1 MDNGRTIKVKDL
13 VYMLRKQRKVILLLV
28 VLATVLG
35 IGLTA
40 LSYYLSGTET
50 INKITASFAV
60 VAENGRGNYSS
71 NNTTPQSQDIYLAE
85 NMVESVMYVC
95 TSDTV
100 LDQVVSNLGLFGVTA
115 DSIRNALTITQYKTT
130 QIIELTF
137 YWQYP
142 NEGVNILT
150 EITNVA
156 PDILVKTL
164 GLGSVTVVN
173 QAKVAMVEQRPNIR
187 YLTGA
192 IVIAIAVGLIYS
204 FSSLYIH
211 PTLVDTKEVHRLFEL
226 DELTELPHDALI
238 SHSSGRLSALDAK
251 ASSNLYRDSID
262 RAIHIL
268 NYTLQGQEGCQCLFV
283 TSSMAGEG
291 KTGIVAYLGIG
302 FARMGKR
309 VLLIDLDV
317 QNPSL
322 SGVFLHKPQYEHS
335 LNAAVNDDIPAM
347 DAIVPLEHNLD
358 LVPTRLEK
366 KRIMI
371 DRRLGDIINLFKEN
385 YDLILIDTA
394 PVGQVADTMQTSQI
408 TDKALYIIRYDTVW
422 IDVIQDNIERL
433 QKTGAHILGCII
445 NDVDKAGNTTY
456 YYQTYGYGYHGS
468 RATKPPKN
476 IPAVIPAVNEKTE
489 ANEEGQ
495 EHPPVLP
502 KERKP
507 KEKKEKK
514 RKPAFS
520 FLKKQPPSKH

>member
-1 MDNGRTIKVKDL
+1 MDNGRKIKVKDL

-71 NNTTPQSQDIYLAE
+71 NNSTPQSQDIYLAE

-238 SHSSGRLSALDAK
+238 SHSGGRLSALDAK

-262 RAIHIL
+262 REIHIL
-268 NYTLQGQEGCQCLFV
+268 NYT
-283 TSSMAGEG
+283 
-291 KTGIVAYLGIG
+291 
-302 FARMGKR
+302 
-309 VLLIDLDV
+309 
-317 QNPSL
+317 
-322 SGVFLHKPQYEHS
+322 
-335 LNAAVNDDIPAM
+335 
-347 DAIVPLEHNLD
+347 
-358 LVPTRLEK
+358 
-366 KRIMI
+366 
-371 DRRLGDIINLFKEN
+371 
-385 YDLILIDTA
+385 
-394 PVGQVADTMQTSQI
+394 
-408 TDKALYIIRYDTVW
+408 
-422 IDVIQDNIERL
+422 
-433 QKTGAHILGCII
+433 
-445 NDVDKAGNTTY
+445 
-456 YYQTYGYGYHGS
+456 
-468 RATKPPKN
+468 
-476 IPAVIPAVNEKTE
+476 
-489 ANEEGQ
+489 
-495 EHPPVLP
+495 
-502 KERKP
+502 
-507 KEKKEKK
+507 
-514 RKPAFS
+514 
-520 FLKKQPPSKH
+520 

>member
-1 MDNGRTIKVKDL
+1 MDNELTIKVKDL

-71 NNTTPQSQDIYLAE
+71 NNSTPQSQDIYLAE

-100 LDQVVSNLGLFGVTA
+100 LEQVVSNLGLFGVTA
-115 DSIRNALTITQYKTT
+115 DSIRDSLTITQYKTT
-130 QIIELTF
+130 QIIELTL

-156 PDILVKTL
+156 PNILVKTL

-173 QAKVAMVEQRPNIR
+173 QAKVAMVDQRPNIR

-192 IVIAIAVGLIYS
+192 IIIAIALGLVYS

-211 PTLVDTKEVHRLFEL
+211 PTLVDTKEIHRLFEL

-238 SHSSGRLSALDAK
+238 SRSSGRLSALDAK

-291 KTGIVAYLGIG
+291 KTDIVAYLGIG

-309 VLLIDLDV
+309 VLLIDLDI

-322 SGVFLHKPQYEHS
+322 SGIFLHKPQYEHS
-335 LNAAVNDDIPAM
+335 LNAAVNDDIPPM

-371 DRRLGDIINLFKEN
+371 DRRLGDIINLFKEH

-394 PVGQVADTMQTSQI
+394 PVGQVADTMQTSQL

-433 QKTGAHILGCII
+433 QKTGTNILGCII
-445 NDVDKAGNTTY
+445 NDIDKASNTTY
-456 YYQTYGYGYHGS
+456 HYQTYGYGYHGS
-468 RATKPPKN
+468 KSSKPLK
-476 IPAVIPAVNEKTE
+476 AVPEVNEKAEATE
-489 ANEEGQ
+489 SSQ
-495 EHPPVLP
+495 TLPPVLP
-502 KERKP
+502 KEKKP
-507 KEKKEKK
+507 KEKKEKEK
-514 RKPAFS
+514 EKNRKPAFS
-520 FLKKQPPSKH
+520 FLKKQLPSKH

>member
-28 VLATVLG
+28 VLATILG

-40 LSYYLSGTET
+40 ISYYLSGAET
-50 INKITASFAV
+50 INKVTASFAV
-60 VAENGRGNYSS
+60 VAENGRGNYAS
-71 NNTTPQSQDIYLAE
+71 NNSTPQSQDIYLAE
-85 NMVESVMYVC
+85 NMVDSVIYVC

-115 DSIRNALTITQYKTT
+115 DSIRNALTISQYKTT
-130 QIIELTF
+130 QIIELTL

-173 QAKVAMVEQRPNIR
+173 QAKVITVEQRPNIQ

-192 IVIAIAVGLIYS
+192 IIIAIALGLVYS

-211 PTLVDTKEVHRLFEL
+211 PTLVDTKEIHRLFEL

-238 SHSSGRLSALDAK
+238 TRSEGRLSALDAK
-251 ASSNLYRDSID
+251 AASNIYRDSVD

-268 NYTLQGQEGCQCLFV
+268 NYTLQGQKGCQSLFV

-322 SGVFLHKPQYEHS
+322 SGMFLHKPQYEHS
-335 LNAAVNDDIPAM
+335 LNAAVNDDIPVM
-347 DAIVPLEHNLD
+347 DAIVQMERNLD
-358 LVPTRLEK
+358 LVPTRMEK

-371 DRRLGDIINLFKEN
+371 DRRLGDIINCFKEN

-394 PVGQVADTMQTSQI
+394 PVGQVSDTMQTSQI
-408 TDKALYIIRYDTVW
+408 ADKALYVIRYDTVW
-422 IDVIQDNIERL
+422 IDVIQDSIERL
-433 QKTGAHILGCII
+433 QKTGANILGCII
-445 NDVDKAGNTTY
+445 NDVDKTGNTTY
-456 YYQTYGYGYHGS
+456 HYQNYGYGYAGS
-468 RATKPPKN
+468 RSSKAPKKV
-476 IPAVIPAVNEKTE
+476 PEVEEKSE
-489 ANEEGQ
+489 ASESTQ
-495 EHPPVLP
+495 SLQPVS
-502 KERKP
+502 R
-507 KEKKEKK
+507 KEKK
-514 RKPAFS
+514 RKSIFS
-520 FLKKQPPSKH
+520 FLKNSHQKNVK